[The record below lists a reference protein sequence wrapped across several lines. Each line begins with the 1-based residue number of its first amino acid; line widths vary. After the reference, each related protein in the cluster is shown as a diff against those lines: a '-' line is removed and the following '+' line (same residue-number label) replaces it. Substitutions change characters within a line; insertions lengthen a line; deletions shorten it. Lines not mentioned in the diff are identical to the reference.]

1 MACLLVLVVAGIVGT
16 TARSVLALESI
27 AMEADGVDAGADA
40 TVQQAMS
47 LDCPPNVVAEL
58 NGLTCD
64 TEADMPAQPRG
75 CPMMMN
81 ACVNMGSAAGHCGL
95 VSVTESS
102 PVSDSCASVVPVV
115 FMQSAVLGSGR
126 VADPIFHPPIL

>member
-27 AMEADGVDAGADA
+27 AMEANGADSGADA
-40 TVQQAMS
+40 TLQSAMS
-47 LDCPPNVVAEL
+47 LDCSSDVVAEL

-64 TEADMPAQPRG
+64 IEADMPAQPAG

-81 ACVNMGSAAGHCGL
+81 SCVNMGSAAGHCGL
-95 VSVTESS
+95 VSVTESAS
-102 PVSDSCASVVPVV
+102 VPDACTSVVPVV